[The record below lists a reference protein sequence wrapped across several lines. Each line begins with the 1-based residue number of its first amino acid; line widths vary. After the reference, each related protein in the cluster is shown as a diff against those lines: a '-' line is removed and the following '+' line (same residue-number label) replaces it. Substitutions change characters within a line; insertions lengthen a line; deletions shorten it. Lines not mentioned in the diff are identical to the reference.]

1 MPLPLPRRSATLL
14 ALAVL
19 AVLPQLRAQAA
30 LPEDRQAGAASVDVA
45 QCRQWLGTLAGP
57 EFAGRGTG
65 QPGFELAANYVAAH
79 FKALGL
85 EARGENGSYFQH
97 VPWTNSVVDPKQSSL
112 RFHQEGREVLVV
124 PVERLTGTC
133 SSSFAA
139 SGDVVLVRPKLVTVE
154 PEAKPGEPRRRRP
167 SLTVQG
173 LDGAELQGKVVLVQ
187 MPPASGDR
195 MQAAMGR
202 FAVLGE
208 LQGKSCA
215 AILFLQRDPVQ
226 GGLRG
231 RGGMARAGRNPAAA
245 GAGRAP
251 LNATLGGEDAVVLC
265 QAANTTPEVH
275 DGPAVLPLGL
285 AAEVKV
291 HVDDVPAPAMNVFAV
306 LPGSDPKLRD
316 EYVVVGSH
324 LDHLGRSGEVV
335 SPGADDDASGT
346 TGVMAVAQM
355 LARNP
360 VRPARSTL
368 FVCFSG
374 EENGLVGS
382 GYFAKNCPIPLASIV
397 AELQMDMIGRDE
409 EENAEGNR
417 GELAEQNR
425 NSLHLIGTEQ
435 LAPALHELCLA
446 KNTAAKFDL
455 EWDQEEMFGRSDHA
469 NFAKYGV
476 PIAFFFTG
484 LHRDYHQPTDTAE
497 KIHYEKLLR
506 VATYV
511 YDIAFELAIRS
522 DRPAVAPELW
532 AKYRGKASKEP
543 AAPLVAPAGD
553 GK

>member
-1 MPLPLPRRSATLL
+1 
-14 ALAVL
+14 
-19 AVLPQLRAQAA
+19 
-30 LPEDRQAGAASVDVA
+30 
-45 QCRQWLGTLAGP
+45 
-57 EFAGRGTG
+57 
-65 QPGFELAANYVAAH
+65 
-79 FKALGL
+79 
-85 EARGENGSYFQH
+85 
-97 VPWTNSVVDPKQSSL
+97 
-112 RFHQEGREVLVV
+112 
-124 PVERLTGTC
+124 
-133 SSSFAA
+133 
-139 SGDVVLVRPKLVTVE
+139 
-154 PEAKPGEPRRRRP
+154 
-167 SLTVQG
+167 
-173 LDGAELQGKVVLVQ
+173 
-187 MPPASGDR
+187 
-195 MQAAMGR
+195 
-202 FAVLGE
+202 
-208 LQGKSCA
+208 
-215 AILFLQRDPVQ
+215 
-226 GGLRG
+226 
-231 RGGMARAGRNPAAA
+231 
-245 GAGRAP
+245 
-251 LNATLGGEDAVVLC
+251 
-265 QAANTTPEVH
+265 
-275 DGPAVLPLGL
+275 
-285 AAEVKV
+285 
-291 HVDDVPAPAMNVFAV
+291 
-306 LPGSDPKLRD
+306 
-316 EYVVVGSH
+316 VVGSH